1 MLFLLKLTFV
11 PDPSL
16 KLFLNRK
23 PITFIPPFYLSI
35 ILSLRRLP
43 GLKERIMNYKE
54 KIIELLDKIT
64 DENAL
69 RFLYKIVK
77 AFARQPEE

>member
-1 MLFLLKLTFV
+1 
-11 PDPSL
+11 
-16 KLFLNRK
+16 
-23 PITFIPPFYLSI
+23 
-35 ILSLRRLP
+35 
-43 GLKERIMNYKE
+43 MNYKE